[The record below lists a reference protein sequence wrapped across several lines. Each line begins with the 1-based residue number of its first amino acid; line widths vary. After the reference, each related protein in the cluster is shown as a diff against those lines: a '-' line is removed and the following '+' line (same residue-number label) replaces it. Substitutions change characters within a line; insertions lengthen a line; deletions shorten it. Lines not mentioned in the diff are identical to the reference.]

1 MDKAEQVYK
10 RTSSLPEKRYRPVY
24 AMFLMQTGRIPAGLA
39 ELERLAGET
48 PGDREIR
55 NLLLSAYL
63 SQNKVEEA
71 QNLLAATLK
80 KNPKDADALMQRGR
94 LHLSAGKLA
103 EAEHDLTQALRFKN
117 DSAIAHFLMA
127 AVHKGR
133 GAAQNQKQSLT
144 QALRLTPGFLAAR
157 IELARAHMA
166 ARNPAAALD
175 VLDEAPESQRLA
187 AAAVVERN
195 WALIALRRQNEA
207 RKNVAA
213 ALAAAKTAGLLFQ
226 DAVLKFDDRNYRAS
240 RAAVE
245 ELLKTDPENVRAVDL
260 LVRTYFAERQPNA
273 GLARLRELA
282 ERSQRPPLNM
292 LLGQWLLATG
302 KSSEARGV
310 FSAVKAANPKSVAP
324 DLALAQADL
333 AERRFDSGR
342 RTLQTVVSAEPGN
355 VVARLLLAR
364 IEEQTG
370 NNSAAVEQYRK
381 IVETQ
386 PGNTPALNN
395 LAFHLAAHS
404 PDEALRYAQRA
415 KDLAPEDPAVENTLG
430 WTLYQKGLYS
440 TAVRHLESAAAKQ
453 PTARRN
459 AHLAMAYLKSGN
471 RSRGQQALEAA
482 VKLDPD
488 LPEVKAAQDM
498 VAADH
503 RR

>member
-1 MDKAEQVYK
+1 
-10 RTSSLPEKRYRPVY
+10 
-24 AMFLMQTGRIPAGLA
+24 
-39 ELERLAGET
+39 
-48 PGDREIR
+48 
-55 NLLLSAYL
+55 
-63 SQNKVEEA
+63 
-71 QNLLAATLK
+71 
-80 KNPKDADALMQRGR
+80 
-94 LHLSAGKLA
+94 
-103 EAEHDLTQALRFKN
+103 
-117 DSAIAHFLMA
+117 
-127 AVHKGR
+127 
-133 GAAQNQKQSLT
+133 
-144 QALRLTPGFLAAR
+144 
-157 IELARAHMA
+157 
-166 ARNPAAALD
+166 
-175 VLDEAPESQRLA
+175 
-187 AAAVVERN
+187 
-195 WALIALRRQNEA
+195 
-207 RKNVAA
+207 
-213 ALAAAKTAGLLFQ
+213 
-226 DAVLKFDDRNYRAS
+226 
-240 RAAVE
+240 
-245 ELLKTDPENVRAVDL
+245 
-260 LVRTYFAERQPNA
+260 
-273 GLARLRELA
+273 
-282 ERSQRPPLNM
+282 
-292 LLGQWLLATG
+292 
-302 KSSEARGV
+302 
-310 FSAVKAANPKSVAP
+310 
-324 DLALAQADL
+324 
-333 AERRFDSGR
+333 
-342 RTLQTVVSAEPGN
+342 VVSAEPGN